1 MTRECVTPASQD
13 EILGHRNS
21 GDSDRKPLDRDDL
34 FAQGV
39 AALREQ
45 HLEEAIDLF
54 RGAIAVRPGQPMYH
68 FRLGAACQVGGRL
81 DDAAVSFAQS
91 IRLQPTFWPTY
102 LSLALVQFARR
113 QPTEGWY
120 ALGRCAA
127 VGLVRLGR
135 QLLRAPILSGI
146 WIYYW
151 IICGIRGRDAV
162 TARVQERIARLL
174 ARQGDFDRAVAS
186 YRRALQHDP
195 NFLDALNGL
204 GELLRRARRYGEA
217 VGTLEDAFALDP
229 DNLETR
235 VLLSRVLTSVDRGDE
250 AMAMVQHVLARNP
263 NACQG
268 LAAMG
273 WTLYNR
279 GDAAAAIPYFEH
291 ATEVDARSADARL
304 GLGQALRDMGRF
316 AEANEQFERAL
327 DIDPGNGGALL
338 GLRGKTEPGD
348 PCFARLHRAL
358 SQSYLSVN
366 ERSNLQ
372 FAAGK
377 MYQDIG
383 AFEEAFEHYR
393 LANDLID
400 LAFDPKAFAGEITA
414 HIETFTP
421 TLLEQGQQLGKES
434 DLPVFIVG
442 MPRSG
447 TTLIEQILA
456 SHPNV
461 FGAGELANVS
471 RLATR
476 LSSDVS
482 GNDPYPEC
490 VARLEG
496 KTVLPLAE
504 EYLAELHRRAPE
516 AARVTDKM
524 PQNFL
529 HLGLIALM
537 LPSARVI
544 HCRRDPMDT
553 CLSIYSNH
561 FLAHHAYA
569 YDLAHLGLYYR
580 QYDRVMAHW
589 ARVLPIQM
597 LEVGYEDLVE
607 NQEEMSRK
615 MIEFCGL
622 AWDPRCL
629 DFHNTT
635 RPVHTASS
643 YQVRQPLYKESIGR
657 WRHYEKHLGPLKE
670 ALGSTVVPAG

>member
-1 MTRECVTPASQD
+1 MFAS
-13 EILGHRNS
+13 
-21 GDSDRKPLDRDDL
+21 
-34 FAQGV
+34 GV
-39 AALREQ
+39 EALREQ
-45 HLEEAIDLF
+45 HLEEAIDWF
-54 RGAIAVRPGQPMYH
+54 RAAIAIRPGQPMYH

-81 DDAAVSFAQS
+81 DDAVLSFAQS

-113 QPTEGWY
+113 QPAKGWH

-135 QLLRAPILSGI
+135 RLLGAPILSGV

-151 IICGIRGRDAV
+151 AIYNIRGRAAV
-162 TARVQERIARLL
+162 AARAHQQIARLV
-174 ARQGDFDRAVAS
+174 ARQGDFDRAIARYS
-186 YRRALQHDP
+186 RALQADP
-195 NFLDALNGL
+195 KFLDALNGL
-204 GELLRRARRYGEA
+204 GELLTRVRRNSAA
-217 VGTLEDAFALDP
+217 VSTLEDALALDP

-235 VLLSRVLTSVDRGDE
+235 VLLSRALTSVDRGDE
-250 AMAMVQHVLARNP
+250 AITMVQHVLARNP
-263 NACQG
+263 NSSQG

-273 WTLYNR
+273 WTLYSLGNV
-279 GDAAAAIPYFEH
+279 AAAIPYLEH
-291 ATEVDARSADARL
+291 AVEVDARSADARL
-304 GLGQALRDMGRF
+304 GLGRALQNMGRF

-327 DIDPGNGGALL
+327 DIDTRNGEALL
-338 GLRGKTEPGD
+338 GLAGKTEPGD

-358 SQSYLSVN
+358 SQSHLSVT
-366 ERSNLQ
+366 ERVDLH

-383 AFEEAFEHYR
+383 ALEEAFEHYR
-393 LANDLID
+393 LANDLMD
-400 LAFDPKAFAGEITA
+400 FAFDPKAFADEITA
-414 HIETFTP
+414 FIEIFTP
-421 TLLEQGQQLGKES
+421 TLLEQGQHLGKES

-456 SHPNV
+456 SHRNV
-461 FGAGELANVS
+461 FGAGELTNVS
-471 RLATR
+471 RLALR
-476 LSSDVS
+476 LPSIVV

-490 VARLEG
+490 VARLDG
-496 KTVLPLAE
+496 KTVQGLAE
-504 EYLAELHRRAPE
+504 EYLADLRRHAPE
-516 AARVTDKM
+516 AARVTDKI
-524 PQNFL
+524 PNNFL
-529 HLGLIALM
+529 HLGLITLM

-553 CLSIYSNH
+553 CLSIYFNH
-561 FLAHHAYA
+561 FSAHHAYA

-580 QYDRVMAHW
+580 QYDRLMAHW
-589 ARVLPIQM
+589 ARVLPIPM
-597 LEVGYEDLVE
+597 LEVDYEDLAE

-629 DFHNTT
+629 DFHNTIRT
-635 RPVHTASS
+635 VHTASK

-657 WRHYEKHLGPLKE
+657 WRYYERHLGPLKE
-670 ALGSTVVPAG
+670 SLGSTVVPAS